1 MIEIID
7 LFLNQYLR
15 IFVGILLIGLIIF
28 SLFFRFQKKI
38 KKNLILKFQKNKDK

>member
-15 IFVGILLIGLIIF
+15 IFVGIVLIGLIIF
-28 SLFFRFQKKI
+28 SLFFKLRNK
-38 KKNLILKFQKNKDK
+38 LKAKFKFNIKNKGK